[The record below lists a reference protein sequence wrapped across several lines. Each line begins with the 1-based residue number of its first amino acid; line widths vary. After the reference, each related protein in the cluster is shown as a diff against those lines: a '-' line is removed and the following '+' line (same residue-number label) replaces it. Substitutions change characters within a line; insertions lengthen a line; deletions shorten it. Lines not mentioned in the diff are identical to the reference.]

1 MLYDTLSQFPFLC
14 LLFVA
19 GFLCGFVFDLKKLL
33 IKDTKQIFLGNLFDF
48 FAITTSFVLL
58 FFINLKQHYG
68 IFRLFP
74 LVWFIS
80 SLAIERL
87 LSKKCF
93 AFLFQKCY
101 NHFIRKRNER
111 HKK

>member
-14 LLFVA
+14 ILFVA
-19 GFLCGFVFDLKKLL
+19 GFLCGLLFDLKNLLVKNTERKLV
-33 IKDTKQIFLGNLFDF
+33 GNLFDF

-74 LVWFIS
+74 LVLFVS
-80 SLAIERL
+80 SIVVERL

-101 NHFIRKRNER
+101 NHFVRKRNEN